1 MSATK
6 TDLDAMYEQM
16 GERWALVRV
25 EKEDEY
31 EDGLQVYYTIT
42 AHPSSFKGKVITTN
56 LKYSEAQGL
65 KKLLESGEENGTS

>member
-6 TDLDAMYEQM
+6 ADLDAMYEQM

-25 EKEDEY
+25 EKEV
-31 EDGLQVYYTIT
+31 EDDLQVYYAIT

-65 KKLLESGEENGTS
+65 KKLLESGETNGTS

>member
-25 EKEDEY
+25 ENEY
-31 EDGLQVYYTIT
+31 EEFYYSIT

-65 KKLLESGEENGTS
+65 KKLLESGETNGTS

>member
-1 MSATK
+1 MSANK

-25 EKEDEY
+25 EKED
-31 EDGLQVYYTIT
+31 DLQVYYYYTIT

-65 KKLLESGEENGTS
+65 KKLLESGEGHDSR

>member
-1 MSATK
+1 MSANK

-25 EKEDEY
+25 EKED
-31 EDGLQVYYTIT
+31 DLQVYYYYAIT
-42 AHPSSFKGKVITTN
+42 AHPSSFNGKVITTN

-65 KKLLESGEENGTS
+65 KKLLESGETNGTS

>member
-1 MSATK
+1 MSANK

-25 EKEDEY
+25 EKED
-31 EDGLQVYYTIT
+31 DLQVYYTIT

-56 LKYSEAQGL
+56 LKYSEAKGL
-65 KKLLESGEENGTS
+65 MKLLESGEEHGTG